1 MADRHIRA
9 AERYCLAHISD
20 GMTGSTEHAKPAAKP
35 SNIAMLAATCAQ
47 NWQRQMEAVRIE
59 LFCHVGERVQDA
71 RHLRCAT
78 EGKHVFRKCAVLLFC
93 KVFLPQDDG
102 FRLSCC
108 HAAQLGEE

>member
-9 AERYCLAHISD
+9 AERCCLAHISN
-20 GMTGSTEHAKPAAKP
+20 GMTGSTEHAKSAAKP

-47 NWQRQMEAVRIE
+47 NWQRQMEAVRVE
-59 LFCHVGERVQDA
+59 LFCHISVRVQDA
-71 RHLRCAT
+71 GHLRCVAD
-78 EGKHVFRKCAVLLFC
+78 GKHVFREHAVLLFC

-108 HAAQLGEE
+108 HASQLREE